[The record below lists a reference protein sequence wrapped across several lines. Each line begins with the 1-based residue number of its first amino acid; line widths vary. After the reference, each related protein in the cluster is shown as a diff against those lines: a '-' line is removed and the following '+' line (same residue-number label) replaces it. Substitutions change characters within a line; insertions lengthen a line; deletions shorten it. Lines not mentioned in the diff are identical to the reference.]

1 MTVLS
6 TEAALADAGLYIG
19 GMFTLTPEEA
29 RTFDVNG
36 VNALLIG
43 NAGPDMWR
51 IFTQEQGED
60 GEPDPLN
67 RWTRR
72 RLDRIAEQAG
82 ASVIYPFDGPPWPP
96 FGQWALR
103 TGRYFES
110 PLGLKIHPHF
120 GLWQAFRGVLVLPA
134 DWPVAALT
142 MGEGSRSPCDS
153 CHVKPCLTTC
163 PAGAFSPSG
172 YDVPACRDHLS
183 TAGTNCLS
191 RGCMARHACPVGQDA
206 AYASEQASFHMQ
218 AFLTI

>member
-51 IFTQEQGED
+51 IFMQEQGED

-72 RLDRIAEQAG
+72 RLGRIAEQAG

-120 GLWQAFRGVLVLPA
+120 GLWQAFRGVLILP
-134 DWPVAALT
+134 
-142 MGEGSRSPCDS
+142 EGQQTASEGPAQSPCDS
-153 CHVKPCLTTC
+153 CRDKPCLTTC
-163 PAGAFSPSG
+163 PVGAFSPSG
-172 YDVPACRDHLS
+172 YDVPGCRRHIS
-183 TAGTNCLS
+183 GPGTDCLNQ
-191 RGCMARHACPVGQDA
+191 GCLARHACPVAADR
-206 AYASEQASFHMQ
+206 AYAPDQAAFHMRS
-218 AFLTI
+218 FLAV